1 MAEAAC
7 LAAIPKSPETL
18 NPFAGY
24 KDDTTGEWVNTG
36 KQKNKKRQEYV
47 LWQMY
52 NNGALTYDEYQAAVH
67 EKLVFTDSDEY
78 KAAHPETE
86 KQEETDPN
94 QPTSW
99 IVDAALYEVADY
111 LKEQFNLST
120 EQAISRINRGGYQ
133 IYTTVDQDMQA
144 YVEEKY
150 KDLGNLVEKD
160 RVAKWED
167 QNGDG
172 EYSSDEIVYPESAF
186 VAMNYKGEIKAMV
199 GATGEKTQ
207 SLCFNYATME
217 QRQPGSTI
225 KPLTTYG
232 LALESDLIHWGSIY
246 KDEPIEVEGKAW
258 PTNYSEDSPAGQ
270 YRPYT
275 YQALA
280 TLGQPLYTGGSLM
293 ARKKIAKA
301 DEELDKLATEL
312 TLDQIHYQSD
322 AVYWNASAAL
332 ATLKAAARFEGI
344 VSQQY
349 NIIQD
354 RFNDGAISRTDL
366 LMISTRKK
374 EAELQYIKARQNYTL
389 ALQQLNIL
397 MGVKPDAAV
406 DSLCEIGMHCPPVDL
421 LSLDE
426 VLSRRADYAG
436 THVSIARSEA
446 QRKAALSQ
454 YNPQLSMFLAT
465 GWDTGIAYMG
475 QDVPHT
481 PIAGINLNIP
491 IFRWGARFK
500 TNRQQK
506 AYIGIQKLQQSY
518 VADTILEELSA
529 ATTKLTETEQQVKT
543 ARENMALAEEN
554 LDLVTFSYNEGKA
567 SMVDVLSA
575 QLSWTQ
581 AQTNLINAHLAAKM
595 AVAEYRKAISE

>member
-1 MAEAAC
+1 MRKIIFILSVISFGISTAAQESYLSREAYRDKVEAYSQLLKQQRLKATASTEARKIAQTGFLPKIDITAEGTA
-7 LAAIPKSPETL
+7 
-18 NPFAGY
+18 
-24 KDDTTGEWVNTG
+24 
-36 KQKNKKRQEYV
+36 
-47 LWQMY
+47 
-52 NNGALTYDEYQAAVH
+52 
-67 EKLVFTDSDEY
+67 
-78 KAAHPETE
+78 
-86 KQEETDPN
+86 
-94 QPTSW
+94 
-99 IVDAALYEVADY
+99 
-111 LKEQFNLST
+111 NLSHL
-120 EQAISRINRGGYQ
+120 
-133 IYTTVDQDMQA
+133 D
-144 YVEEKY
+144 
-150 KDLGNLVEKD
+150 
-160 RVAKWED
+160 
-167 QNGDG
+167 
-172 EYSSDEIVYPESAF
+172 
-186 VAMNYKGEIKAMV
+186 
-199 GATGEKTQ
+199 
-207 SLCFNYATME
+207 
-217 QRQPGSTI
+217 
-225 KPLTTYG
+225 
-232 LALESDLIHWGSIY
+232 
-246 KDEPIEVEGKAW
+246 
-258 PTNYSEDSPAGQ
+258 
-270 YRPYT
+270 
-275 YQALA
+275 ALA

-301 DEELDKLATEL
+301 DEELDKLAIEL

-332 ATLKAAARFEGI
+332 ATLEAAARFEGI

-354 RFNDGAISRTDL
+354 RFNDGAISRTD
-366 LMISTRKK
+366 
-374 EAELQYIKARQNYTL
+374 IKARQNYTL